1 MDILLKSPETLTPRF
16 GHIVIYRPWSIDYGR
31 VHSRRCTDLTLLM
44 IHNQRWPEVDLKIMI
59 FKNSLTDKRLL
70 FELYVHKENLK
81 RTLCQGIFAN
91 MQDLAIAKLRR
102 RKQRDEGTTGLEKK
116 KAYTLKGRTY
126 RNLGKWKY
134 LSIFKLTVTSGW
146 SFLIRSTY
154 LPFYTVDRLFRRSDI
169 FEASRFP
176 EYWLISL

>member
-16 GHIVIYRPWSIDYGR
+16 GSIVISFLLPVIIWSTSG
-31 VHSRRCTDLTLLM
+31 LLPVSFPAFL
-44 IHNQRWPEVDLKIMI
+44 IV
-59 FKNSLTDKRLL
+59 TDKRLL

-116 KAYTLKGRTY
+116 KAYTLKEMTFQILGRKPCATHSPY
-126 RNLGKWKY
+126 IVHTLAKPLEMHKIPN
-134 LSIFKLTVTSGW
+134 
-146 SFLIRSTY
+146 
-154 LPFYTVDRLFRRSDI
+154 
-169 FEASRFP
+169 
-176 EYWLISL
+176 

>member
-16 GHIVIYRPWSIDYGR
+16 GSIVIFFLLPVIIWSTSG
-31 VHSRRCTDLTLLM
+31 LLPVNVPAFL
-44 IHNQRWPEVDLKIMI
+44 IV
-59 FKNSLTDKRLL
+59 TDKRLL

-116 KAYTLKGRTY
+116 KAYTLKE
-126 RNLGKWKY
+126 K
-134 LSIFKLTVTSGW
+134 IFQ
-146 SFLIRSTY
+146 I
-154 LPFYTVDRLFRRSDI
+154 
-169 FEASRFP
+169 
-176 EYWLISL
+176 